1 MDKKML
7 DKLIS
12 LETTRYYSS
21 SISRNE
27 AMILNILIKSSNSK
41 NILESGTSCGYS
53 GVWLAEAATKT
64 GGRVKTLEMDPE
76 KVKTA
81 RTLFDEFNYS
91 EVVTVIEGD
100 AFESMKKLD
109 EVFDFIFIDGG
120 GDYLEMYD
128 LIDSKLLKI
137 GGLLTFDNALFPSK
151 PDNKVQGVI
160 DKMGESGKYQ
170 TVVIDD
176 GNGLLVALKNK

>member
-1 MDKKML
+1 
-7 DKLIS
+7 
-12 LETTRYYSS
+12 
-21 SISRNE
+21 
-27 AMILNILIKSSNSK
+27 
-41 NILESGTSCGYS
+41 
-53 GVWLAEAATKT
+53 
-64 GGRVKTLEMDPE
+64 MDPE